1 MTITIIGLGP
11 GDPELLTRRAWNT
24 LAAAPEVYLRTARH
38 PGVESLPNSAAYHNF
53 DDWYEKAADFET
65 LYQSIAAEIVKLGKR
80 EQGAVYVVPGH
91 PLVGETTVTRILA
104 LAKAEAIP
112 VTIVDGLSFI
122 EPTLASLGLDGLD
135 GLQLLDAV
143 DVGRMHH
150 PPLNPDLPALLA
162 QVYSTAVASNVKL
175 TLVNQYPDEHPV
187 ILTHGAGTA
196 DQRLE
201 HVPLYEIDR
210 SPYIGHLSSLYVPP
224 LPRPGSFER
233 FQETIAHLRAPE
245 GCPWD
250 QKQTHQSLRQYLLEE
265 TYEVLAALDAD
276 DPEALC
282 EELGDLLLQIVL
294 HAQIATDDGEFRMAD
309 IVEQVN
315 TKIIR
320 RHPHVWGEAVVK
332 DAEAVVANWEQLK
345 KAERAEKG
353 ETNSKTASLLD
364 SIPAAL
370 PALALANLYGA
381 RSAKVGFDWSD
392 ISEVYA
398 KVEEEIREVQTA
410 PDAEARAKELG
421 DVLFSVAQWSRHFS
435 VEPETALR
443 EANLRWA
450 TRFRYI
456 ESHANG
462 DLKALSPDQLNAL
475 WLSAKAEERRTEANL

>member
-1 MTITIIGLGP
+1 LPITIIGLGP
-11 GDPELLTRRAWNT
+11 GDPELLTRRAWNI

-53 DDWYEKAADFET
+53 DDWYEKADNFEA
-65 LYQSIAAEIVKLGKR
+65 LYQNIAAEVVKLGQR
-80 EQGAVYVVPGH
+80 DQGVIYVVPGH
-91 PLVGETTVTRILA
+91 PLVGETTVTHIIS
-104 LAKAEAIP
+104 LAKVAAIA
-112 VTIVDGLSFI
+112 VIIVDGLSFI
-122 EPTLASLGLDGLD
+122 EPTLASLSLDGLD

-143 DVGRMHH
+143 DVGRLHH
-150 PPLNPDLPALLA
+150 PPLNPDVPALLA

-175 TLVNQYPDEHPV
+175 TLSNQYPDEHPV
-187 ILTHGAGTA
+187 VLTHGAGTT

-201 HVPLYEIDR
+201 HVALYEIDR
-210 SPYIGHLSSLYVPP
+210 SPYIGHLTSLYVPP
-224 LPRPGSFER
+224 LPRAGSFER

-250 QKQTHQSLRQYLLEE
+250 QKQTHQSLRPYLLEE

-309 IVEQVN
+309 IVERIN

-320 RHPHVWGEAVVK
+320 RHPHVWGEAVAK
-332 DAEAVVANWEQLK
+332 DTETVVANWEQLK

-353 ETNSKTASLLD
+353 DADQPAASLLD
-364 SIPAAL
+364 SIPPAL
-370 PALALANLYGA
+370 PALALAHLYGA
-381 RSAKVGFDWSD
+381 RSARVGFDWSNIAD
-392 ISEVYA
+392 VYA

-410 PDAEARAKELG
+410 PDDEARAKELG
-421 DVLFSVAQWSRHFS
+421 DVLFSVAQWSRHFG
-435 VEPETALR
+435 VEPEIALR

-450 TRFRYI
+450 TRFRYV
-456 ESHANG
+456 ETHAND
-462 DLKALSPDQLNAL
+462 DLKVLSPDQLNAL
-475 WLSAKAEERRTEANL
+475 WLEAKAEERRAESLG

>member
-24 LAAAPEVYLRTARH
+24 LAAASEVYLRTARH

-53 DDWYEKAADFET
+53 DDWYEQADDFET
-65 LYQSIAAEIVKLGKR
+65 LYQTIAAEVVRLGKR
-80 EQGAVYVVPGH
+80 NQGVIYAVPGH
-91 PLVGETTVTRILA
+91 PLVGETTVTHVIA
-104 LAKAEAIP
+104 LAKADAIP
-112 VTIVDGLSFI
+112 VVIVDGLSFI
-122 EPTLASLGLDGLD
+122 EPTLASLSLDGLD

-143 DVGRMHH
+143 DVGRLHH
-150 PPLNPDLPALLA
+150 PSLNPDVPALLA

-187 ILTHGAGTA
+187 VLTHGAGTP

-201 HVPLYEIDR
+201 HVSLYEIDR
-210 SPYIGHLSSLYVPP
+210 SPYISHLTSLYVPP
-224 LPRPGSFER
+224 LPRAGSFER

-265 TYEVLAALDAD
+265 TYEALAALDAD
-276 DPEALC
+276 DPQALC

-309 IVEQVN
+309 IIEHVN
-315 TKIIR
+315 AKIIR
-320 RHPHVWGEAVVK
+320 RHPHVWGEVVAK
-332 DAEAVVANWEQLK
+332 DAETVVANWEQLK
-345 KAERAEKG
+345 KAERAAKAENND
-353 ETNSKTASLLD
+353 TSKPAASLLD

-370 PALALANLYGA
+370 PALALAHLYGT

-392 ISEVYA
+392 IDEVYA

-410 PDAEARAKELG
+410 PDDESRAKELG
-421 DVLFSVAQWSRHFS
+421 DVLFSVAQWARHFS

-456 ESHANG
+456 ETHASG

-475 WLSAKAEERRTEANL
+475 WLDAKAEERRAG